1 LGATFD
7 TSSYLGLEVPADGTS
22 GITSEDFALGSF
34 PFEYLIQELRGV
46 LLILLRFSLIF

>member
-1 LGATFD
+1 LGAPFYTAGN
-7 TSSYLGLEVPADGTS
+7 LGLEVPADGTS
-22 GITSEDFALGSF
+22 GVSSEDFALGSF